1 MRNIAGIFAVS
12 FIAIVSVIP
21 ARAEVVSTTLLNKRL
36 GTEGNLAPVAT
47 SGSYNDLTN
56 KPDIPA
62 AQVQPDWNATSGM
75 GQIKNKPALGTLAGK
90 SSVTSGDIADGTI
103 VNADISASAAIAP
116 TKINIDTINT
126 YDTLHTDNDARIPS
140 VKVAEEIAAA
150 MGDAA
155 VAAAKNVYQVKSTA
169 NYQMGGPNG
178 AWTTMSSAQQ
188 AALNSG
194 ITADKVTQYNNYAT
208 GKQDTLT
215 AGSNGNI
222 KGSGSVTVTK
232 DASGVITVSG
242 TDTNT
247 VTTATTTGAGNVVSA
262 ITANNGALTVT
273 KGVTAATPG
282 DITNAINALD
292 VAASTATGNVVTNVS
307 QTDGKISVTKGTIN
321 VPTVNNATLTIK
333 QGGAVKGT
341 FTANQ
346 ATAATIE
353 LTDNNTTYTAS
364 GSNGVSASVSGTSVN
379 VSGVSATRDAVGV
392 AKLGVIPV
400 GTTGTATATIWVE

>member
-1 MRNIAGIFAVS
+1 MKNIAGVFAVS
-12 FIAIVSVIP
+12 FIAIMSVV
-21 ARAEVVSTTLLNKRL
+21 AAHADVASTDLVDRRF
-36 GTEGNLAPVAT
+36 EALATVAST
-47 SGSYNDLTN
+47 GSYNDLTN
-56 KPDIPA
+56 KPTIPA
-62 AQVQPDWNATSGM
+62 AQVQPDWNATTGM
-75 GQIKNKPALGTLAGK
+75 GAIKNKPTLGALASK
-90 SSVTSGDIADGTI
+90 ASVTSAEITDGTI
-103 VNADISASAAIAP
+103 VNADISATAGIAP
-116 TKINIDTINT
+116 SKINIDKLTT
-126 YDTLHTDNDARIPS
+126 YDTTHTDNDERIPS
-140 VKVAEEIAAA
+140 VKVVESIAAVSA
-150 MGDAA
+150 DAA
-155 VAAAKNVYQVKSTA
+155 LVAAKNVYQVKSNA
-169 NYQMGGPNG
+169 NYQMGSANG
-178 AWTTMSSAQQ
+178 AWTTMSGSQQ
-188 AALNSG
+188 NALNSG
-194 ITADKVTQYNNYAT
+194 ITTAKVTKYDNYAT

-215 AGSNGNI
+215 PGSNGNI
-222 KGSGSVTVTK
+222 KGAGSVTVTK

-247 VTTATTTGAGNVVSA
+247 VTTATTTGTGNVDSA

-292 VAASTATGNVVTNVS
+292 VAASTAAGNVVTNVS
-307 QTDGKISVTKGTIN
+307 QTDGKISVTKGTIS

>member
-1 MRNIAGIFAVS
+1 
-12 FIAIVSVIP
+12 
-21 ARAEVVSTTLLNKRL
+21 
-36 GTEGNLAPVAT
+36 
-47 SGSYNDLTN
+47 
-56 KPDIPA
+56 
-62 AQVQPDWNATSGM
+62 
-75 GQIKNKPALGTLAGK
+75 
-90 SSVTSGDIADGTI
+90 
-103 VNADISASAAIAP
+103 
-116 TKINIDTINT
+116 
-126 YDTLHTDNDARIPS
+126 
-140 VKVAEEIAAA
+140 

-292 VAASTATGNVVTNVS
+292 VAESSATGNVVTNVS

-364 GSNGVSASVSGTSVN
+364 GSNGVSATVSGTSVN
-379 VSGVSATRDAVGV
+379 VSGVSATRDAIGV